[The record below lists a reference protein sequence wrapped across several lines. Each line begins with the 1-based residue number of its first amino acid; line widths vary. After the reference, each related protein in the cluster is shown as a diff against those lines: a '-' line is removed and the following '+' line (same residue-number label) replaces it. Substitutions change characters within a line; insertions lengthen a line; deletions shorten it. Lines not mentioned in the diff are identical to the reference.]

1 MKEFV
6 EKLMNWLANHHRV
19 VKTDEDVEW
28 NRAIYSC
35 EEEVKRLAEE
45 YKEQNIDQDLMIV
58 ASLPSLYPMMQPFEV
73 EAIHRVASSA
83 KYSGCWI
90 PCSERLP
97 NESERWLGHDIID
110 AEPREFI
117 VMVKGAYEPTT
128 GYYTVDGWVKDIYN
142 KEEYGYADEI
152 IAWMPL
158 PEPFK
163 PIAE

>member
-35 EEEVKRLAEE
+35 EEEVKRLAKE

-73 EAIHRVASSA
+73 EAIHRVVERA
-83 KYSGCWI
+83 KDNNGWI
-90 PCSERLP
+90 PCSGC
-97 NESERWLGHDIID
+97 SDCKH
-110 AEPREFI
+110 
-117 VMVKGAYEPTT
+117 
-128 GYYTVDGWVKDIYN
+128 
-142 KEEYGYADEI
+142 KECENYG
-152 IAWMPL
+152 
-158 PEPFK
+158 K
-163 PIAE
+163 V